1 MSADNDD
8 DVIIMF
14 QKNWGA
20 DDYDKN
26 DFWEKMSKQL
36 AVDCLLLYIFMNINY
51 VDLGEDME
59 KVGKIFEMFILMRI
73 YFVFEY
79 DLNHI

>member
-1 MSADNDD
+1 M
-8 DVIIMF
+8 
-14 QKNWGA
+14 
-20 DDYDKN
+20 
-26 DFWEKMSKQL
+26 

-59 KVGKIFEMFILMRI
+59 KVGKIFEIFILMCI